1 MQCSGATVAA
11 LHTSTP
17 SSSTGPGLHGHS
29 GGLQWTPL
37 TRPCHHCLCPPPPPW
52 WPLTPIASLLLP
64 AGGAHVLQ
72 QPLEQ
77 TLVGRTHTKVDLK
90 LQLRPSAH
98 VTNKK
103 SQNLSLWLYK
113 PRSYTSTHGL
123 LNSMPAKRSKSK
135 RTTRPSAPG
144 TSLPFAAVGFVGK
157 YMSGLGQSMSFLHRS
172 HGRSSTQLRQ
182 CLDLT
187 SRDL

>member
-1 MQCSGATVAA
+1 MLWGHRCSTAHQHSLLTHWPQPPRA
-11 LHTSTP
+11 LR
-17 SSSTGPGLHGHS
+17 
-29 GGLQWTPL
+29 GLQWTPL
-37 TRPCHHCLCPPPPPW
+37 TRPCHHCLCPPPPW

-64 AGGAHVLQ
+64 AEGAHVLQ

-77 TLVGRTHTKVDLK
+77 TLVGGTHTKVDLK
-90 LQLRPSAH
+90 LQLRPSVH
-98 VTNKK
+98 VTNEK
-103 SQNLSLWLYK
+103 SQNLSSWLYK
-113 PRSYTSTHGL
+113 LQSYTSTHGL

-135 RTTRPSAPG
+135 GTTRPSAPG
-144 TSLPFAAVGFVGK
+144 TGLPFAAVGFVGK
-157 YMSGLGQSMSFLHRS
+157 YMWGLGQSMGFLHSS

>member
-1 MQCSGATVAA
+1 MLWGHCRSTAHQHSLLKHWPRPPRALRGAPMDPTHTPVPPLPLPSPTTLVAA
-11 LHTSTP
+11 HSNCISAPSCWRGSCAPATSGTD
-17 SSSTGPGLHGHS
+17 PGGRNTHKS
-29 GGLQWTPL
+29 GSET
-37 TRPCHHCLCPPPPPW
+37 TAE
-52 WPLTPIASLLLP
+52 T
-64 AGGAHVLQ
+64 
-72 QPLEQ
+72 
-77 TLVGRTHTKVDLK
+77 
-90 LQLRPSAH
+90 SAH

-103 SQNLSLWLYK
+103 SQNLSSWLYK

-144 TSLPFAAVGFVGK
+144 TGLPFAAVGFVGK
-157 YMSGLGQSMSFLHRS
+157 YMSGLGQSMSFLHSS
-172 HGRSSTQLRQ
+172 HGRSSAQLRQ